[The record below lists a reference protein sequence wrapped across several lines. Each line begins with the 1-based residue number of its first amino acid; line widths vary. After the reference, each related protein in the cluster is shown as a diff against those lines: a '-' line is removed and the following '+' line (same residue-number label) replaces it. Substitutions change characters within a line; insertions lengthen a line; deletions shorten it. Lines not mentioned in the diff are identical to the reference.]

1 MKLRSIKFI
10 NHPILGDLSLD
21 FTVDNKA
28 VDTVILAGEN
38 GTGKSTILELI
49 MSLST
54 HDLNQMRY
62 ISEIEIEYNGHN
74 EKLVTHWIAK
84 DHLNFK
90 TSNGLEFFYAS
101 RDFSER
107 FPFRT
112 IYSDVAINYNVPK
125 ISYVTGL
132 ELDSKYVTLK
142 STNDTA
148 REIAQLLIDI
158 DTMDGI
164 EYRDKMEEA
173 RKRGQDLNQM
183 HIDLRLDR
191 FSRAFGQMFGHIK
204 WLGVR
209 NVDGSKKVYF
219 KVYDK
224 DVELGDLSSGEK
236 QIIFRGGYLL
246 KNQYASDGALVLIDE
261 PEISMHPEWQKKI
274 MNFYKNIFTNSS
286 GEQFSQIFA
295 VTHSPFIIHNKG
307 RYNDKVMVLRRDVN
321 GKVYVEDKPE
331 YYSCENIIAIEDA
344 FNISDFN
351 NETPI
356 MYVEGRTD
364 ELYLNKIA
372 EVFSIK
378 LPFEIKWVGHMD
390 KKGQEEFTGKDSLNK
405 LKSFFVGHAKTDTIL
420 LYDSDANKTDE
431 DIGKVYVRSIS
442 KYKNNKNMKVGIENA
457 LVLDDINVSDFYS
470 TRIEEDNYGGKN
482 QFQIFDKMKMCKYLC
497 EEVGEHIQ
505 REVFANLEGELKKL
519 VGILN
524 KE

>member
-10 NHPILGDLSLD
+10 DHPIIGDLSLD
-21 FTVDNKA
+21 FTVHGKP
-28 VDTVILAGEN
+28 VDTVIFAGEN
-38 GTGKSTILELI
+38 GTGKSTILNLI

-54 HDLNQMRY
+54 HDLNLMRY
-62 ISEIEIEYNGHN
+62 ISEMEIEDNGHN

-84 DHLNFK
+84 NHLNFK
-90 TSNGLEFFYAS
+90 TSNGVEFFYAS

-173 RKRGQDLNQM
+173 REKGQDLNQM

-204 WLGVR
+204 WKGVK

-219 KVYDK
+219 EVYDK
-224 DVELGDLSSGEK
+224 EVELGDLSSGEK

-261 PEISMHPEWQKKI
+261 PEISMHPEWQKRI
-274 MNFYKNIFTNSS
+274 MNFYKNIFTNSL

-295 VTHSPFIIHNKG
+295 VTHSPFIIHNEN
-307 RYNDKVMVLRRDVN
+307 RYNDKVIVLKKDDD
-321 GKVYVEDKPE
+321 GKTYVEDKPE
-331 YYSCENIIAIEDA
+331 YYCCNNIMAIEDA
-344 FNISDFN
+344 FNINDFSSISYS
-351 NETPI
+351 T
-356 MYVEGRTD
+356 VFLEGETD
-364 ELYLNKIA
+364 ELYWRDLVKMFGI
-372 EVFSIK
+372 SITFDMQWIGQK
-378 LPFEIKWVGHMD
+378 LAKGKCTNTGCSALEKSENVLSLLPIKNM
-390 KKGQEEFTGKDSLNK
+390 
-405 LKSFFVGHAKTDTIL
+405 L
-420 LYDSDANKTDE
+420 LYDCDIKKSNHNIGNVIIRVLPQYPNK
-431 DIGKVYVRSIS
+431 
-442 KYKNNKNMKVGIENA
+442 KNINIGIENA
-457 LVLDDINVSDFYS
+457 LVLDEIDISGFYREKEYTDDTGAKHS
-470 TRIEEDNYGGKN
+470 N
-482 QFQIFDKMKMCKYLC
+482 QELDKVKLC
-497 EEVGEHIQ
+497 EFICALPNEQKKRIY
-505 REVFANLEGELKKL
+505 ANLKSELDEIIKVL
-519 VGILN
+519 
-524 KE
+524 